1 MRLALELV
9 RPLLAFVLAA
19 LLFGVVD
26 SLWRWDQ
33 RGAPWRR
40 TGFGTDFSFW
50 LLTPLL
56 TRSITR
62 IGVGLALYAVA
73 WFSVGRL
80 ANKAELLAFVGR
92 ETWAAAL
99 PLPLEVGLTLLAA
112 DLIGYWLH
120 RAFHRGWLWRAHAV
134 HHSSERLDWLA
145 AVRVHPL
152 NDLLG
157 GVVRVVALV
166 LLGFRP
172 TVLAAVVPLI
182 TLYAVTL
189 HANVSWNFGP
199 LRFVLASPAFH
210 RWHHAREVD
219 GAGSNFAGLFAFW
232 DLLFG
237 TYRLPLDQPLP
248 ATGVKETLPTGFWAL
263 LRYPFERSRE
273 SPAQRAA

>member
-1 MRLALELV
+1 MRLEAELL
-9 RPLLAFVLAA
+9 RPVFAFILAA
-19 LLFGVVD
+19 LLFGLVD
-26 SLWRWDQ
+26 RLWRWDQ

-40 TGFGTDFSFW
+40 PGFGTDFSFW

-62 IGVGLALYAVA
+62 LGIGLSLYVVA

-80 ANKAELLAFVGR
+80 ANKAELFAFVGR
-92 ETWAAAL
+92 ETWAAGL

-112 DLIGYWLH
+112 DFIGYWLH

-152 NDLLG
+152 NDLVG

-172 TVLAAVVPLI
+172 TVLAAVVPLL

-199 LRFVLASPAFH
+199 LRFVFASPAFH
-210 RWHHAREVD
+210 RWHHAKEVD
-219 GAGSNFAGLFAFW
+219 GAGHNFAGLFAFW

-237 TYRLPLDQPLP
+237 TYRLPLNQPLP
-248 ATGVKETLPTGFWAL
+248 TTGVKEPLPTGFWAL
-263 LRYPFERSRE
+263 LRYPFGGRRA
-273 SPAQRAA
+273 SPAPQRA